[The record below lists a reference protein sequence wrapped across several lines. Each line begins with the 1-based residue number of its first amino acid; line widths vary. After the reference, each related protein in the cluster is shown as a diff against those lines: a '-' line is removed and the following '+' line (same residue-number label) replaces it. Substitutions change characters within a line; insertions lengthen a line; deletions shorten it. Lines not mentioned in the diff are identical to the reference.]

1 VTSQQPER
9 ERPVE
14 PAAANDPVQAGDPVQ
29 PGTPALRR
37 PRRLWI
43 AAAVLAI
50 SALVGG
56 IAWAVRP
63 QPAPDAVA
71 AATPQQAVTGF
82 LQALAAG
89 DAERA
94 LRYAATVPT
103 DTSLLT
109 REVLDVSHEEAPLA
123 IVNVPEVPG
132 GGPVQVP
139 AAVTFGD
146 QPATITFSVNSTE
159 QGWRLGQVTSTI
171 DPGTLPSALGATL
184 NGATLTNPSHLEV
197 FPGVYTFGEKVP
209 EITLKGARVVVA
221 AVGEDVRAGLQPTLT
236 DTGVKTANRIA
247 ANAVAACMKQRDPAP
262 KGCPNSVTVSV
273 GQKVNAKTI
282 RWNLVGDPWKNATYT
297 LDVNDPT
304 QARGAATLTFRFR
317 CTLTQNGETYMVDQ
331 TNSVDVRYMLTVTDP
346 KVAVVWQR
354 IT

>member
-1 VTSQQPER
+1 MTSQEPEG
-9 ERPVE
+9 ERPD
-14 PAAANDPVQAGDPVQ
+14 AAVK

-50 SALVGG
+50 VALVGG

-63 QPAPDAVA
+63 QPSPDAVA

-103 DTSLLT
+103 DTGLLT
-109 REVLDVSHEEAPLA
+109 RQVLEVSHQEAPLA
-123 IVNVPEVPG
+123 IVNVPEVQG

-139 AAVTFGD
+139 AQVSFGD
-146 QPATITFSVNSTE
+146 QPATITFSVSSTE
-159 QGWRLGQVTSTI
+159 QGWRLAQVTSTI
-171 DPGTLPSALGATL
+171 DPGPLPSTLAATL
-184 NGATLTNPSHLEV
+184 NGRALTNPAHLEV

-209 EITLKGARVVVA
+209 ELSFKGARVVVA
-221 AVGEDVRAGLQPTLT
+221 AVGEDIRAGLQPTLT
-236 DTGVKTANRIA
+236 ARGVRTANRIA
-247 ANAVAACMKQRDPAP
+247 AAAVAACMKQRDPAP
-262 KGCPNSVTVSV
+262 EGCPNSVTVAV
-273 GQKVNAKTI
+273 GQKLNARTI
-282 RWNLVGDPWKNATYT
+282 RWNLVGNPWKSATYT

-304 QARGAATLTFRFR
+304 QALGAARLTFRFR
-317 CTLTQNGETYMVDQ
+317 CTLTQNGETYTVDQ

-354 IT
+354 IN